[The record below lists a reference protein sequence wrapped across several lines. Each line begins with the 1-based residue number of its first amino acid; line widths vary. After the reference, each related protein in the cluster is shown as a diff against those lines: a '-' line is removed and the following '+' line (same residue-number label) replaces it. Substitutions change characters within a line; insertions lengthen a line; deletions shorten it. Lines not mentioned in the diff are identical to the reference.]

1 LKWVDEHTNRQHAET
16 DQRRDFHHKLVRGL
30 VEQFGAI
37 AVEDLNV
44 KGLAGS
50 MLARSVHDAGW
61 SQFLSMLAVKVEET
75 GRCLIRVNPAGTTQ
89 RCSSCGGL
97 VPKTLSDRWH
107 SCICGLSISRDH
119 NAARNILQIARGLGL
134 EPSGANGRGCSCRC
148 LRSRLL

>member
-1 LKWVDEHTNRQHAET
+1 MHQHVAN
-16 DQRRDFHHKLVRGL
+16 QRRDFHHKLVRGL
-30 VEQFGAI
+30 VEQFSTI

-61 SQFLSMLAVKVEET
+61 GQFLSMLAVKVEET

-89 RCSSCGGL
+89 RCSSCGVV

-107 SCICGLSISRDH
+107 SCSCGLSISRDH
-119 NAARNILQIARGLGL
+119 NAARNILQIAQGLGWSL
-134 EPSGANGRGCSCRC
+134 QAPTVEGAHAVA
-148 LRSRLL
+148 